1 MAPSKAGAGEHAPSS
16 AGELGW
22 HLASGLAAAQGQTP
36 LWLTAEEAM
45 TDDSQSA
52 IR

>member
-22 HLASGLAAAQGQTP
+22 HLASAAQGQTP

-45 TDDSQSA
+45 TDNSQSA